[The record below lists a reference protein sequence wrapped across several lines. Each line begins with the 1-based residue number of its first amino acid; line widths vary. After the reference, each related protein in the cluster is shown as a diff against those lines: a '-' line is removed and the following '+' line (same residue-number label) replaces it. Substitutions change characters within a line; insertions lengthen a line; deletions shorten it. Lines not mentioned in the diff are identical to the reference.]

1 MPTPISSK
9 TLIILPGLLMA
20 AALALGTQSAHAGSE
35 TQAQTFGSAQEA
47 VNALITAVKS
57 GNVDE
62 IVHVLGRD
70 GRDLADSGDPVADQA
85 TRDRFIT
92 AYDEAH
98 TIEPDGDARATLIL
112 GNDDFPFPIPV
123 VAENGVWHFD
133 TPAGAEEILARRI
146 GENELAAIKSALT
159 YVDAQ
164 REYGSEDRDG
174 KGTQY
179 ARKFVSSDGR
189 KDGLY
194 WPTGEGEP
202 ESPLG
207 PLIANARIEG
217 YAAQSGQSEPFHGY
231 FYRILTAQGPN
242 APGGAQDYLVN
253 DRMIAGFALIAVPA
267 EYDNSGIMTF
277 IVNQDGVV
285 LQKDLGPDT
294 TTEAAKIEQFDPD
307 PSWVKVEAP

>member
-85 TRDRFIT
+85 TRDRFIN

-123 VAENGVWHFD
+123 RSGERSLALRHPGRRGRN
-133 TPAGAEEILARRI
+133 PGAAHR
-146 GENELAAIKSALT
+146 
-159 YVDAQ
+159 
-164 REYGSEDRDG
+164 
-174 KGTQY
+174 
-179 ARKFVSSDGR
+179 
-189 KDGLY
+189 
-194 WPTGEGEP
+194 
-202 ESPLG
+202 
-207 PLIANARIEG
+207 
-217 YAAQSGQSEPFHGY
+217 
-231 FYRILTAQGPN
+231 
-242 APGGAQDYLVN
+242 
-253 DRMIAGFALIAVPA
+253 
-267 EYDNSGIMTF
+267 
-277 IVNQDGVV
+277 
-285 LQKDLGPDT
+285 
-294 TTEAAKIEQFDPD
+294 
-307 PSWVKVEAP
+307 